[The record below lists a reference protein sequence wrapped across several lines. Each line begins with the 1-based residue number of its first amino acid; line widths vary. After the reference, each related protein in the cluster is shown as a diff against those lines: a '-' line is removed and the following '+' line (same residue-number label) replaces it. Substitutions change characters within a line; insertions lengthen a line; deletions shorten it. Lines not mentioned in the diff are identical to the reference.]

1 MAYMVG
7 IKKRFKKLVKL
18 YKRNQKSIKKFGVP
32 LALAVLIFFGGML
45 VQMVRQERSK
55 PANIVWAIDETVKV
69 PAELKK
75 MLLKRDDCRDYRS
88 AGSPKGV
95 GLWAV
100 VQVEQGGFAK
110 ITHGCSW
117 AVNNQAL
124 AVKQQQGWQLVPAVE
139 YFSDTL
145 QGVPSCTA
153 VVKYKVPIA
162 LEGFCLNDTGKLSKN
177 PNS

>member
-1 MAYMVG
+1 MVG
-7 IKKRFKKLVKL
+7 IKKRLKKLVKV
-18 YKRNQKSIKKFGVP
+18 YKRYQKSIKKYGVP
-32 LALAVLIFFGGML
+32 AFAALLIFLSGMI
-45 VQMVRQERSK
+45 VQNIRQDRSK
-55 PANIVWAIDETVKV
+55 PSNIVWAIDETVKV
-69 PAELKK
+69 PSDLKK
-75 MLLKRDDCRDYRS
+75 MLLQRDDCKDYRS

-100 VQVEQGGFAK
+100 VQVEQGSFAK

-117 AVNNQAL
+117 SVNNQAL
-124 AVKQQQGWQLVPAVE
+124 AVKINQKWQLIPALE

-153 VVKYKVPIA
+153 VVKYKVPIG
-162 LEGFCLNDTGKLSKN
+162 LEGFCLNDSGKLSKN

>member
-7 IKKRFKKLVKL
+7 IKKRFKKLDKV
-18 YKRNQKSIKKFGVP
+18 YKRHQKIIKKFGVP
-32 LALAVLIFFGGML
+32 ALTAVLVFFGGMF
-45 VQMVRQERSK
+45 VQTVRQERSR

-69 PAELKK
+69 PADLKK

-100 VQVEQGGFAK
+100 VQVEQDSFAK

-117 AVNNQAL
+117 AVSNQAI
-124 AVKQQQGWQLVPAVE
+124 AVKQQQGWLLVPAIE

-153 VVKYKVPIA
+153 VVKYKVPIT
-162 LEGFCLNDTGKLSKN
+162 LEGFCLNDSGKLSKN